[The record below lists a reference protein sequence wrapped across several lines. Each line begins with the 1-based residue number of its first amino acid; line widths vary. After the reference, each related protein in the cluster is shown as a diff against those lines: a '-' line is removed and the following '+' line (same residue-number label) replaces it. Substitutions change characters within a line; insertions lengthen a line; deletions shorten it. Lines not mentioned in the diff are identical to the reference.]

1 MLDKV
6 VLRLTELLKEK
17 NIIDKNEKDIDKIV
31 NLLSK
36 KTSIPLNTLTNIIY
50 KKSKTIQLDCL
61 YQLCRELNID
71 MVYFFDSNL
80 FY

>member
-36 KTSIPLNTLTNIIY
+36 KTSIPLNTLTNIIWQMKY
-50 KKSKTIQLDCL
+50 WNMCILSLTFLEADTLDKC
-61 YQLCRELNID
+61 
-71 MVYFFDSNL
+71 
-80 FY
+80 